1 MPIFGGKEG
10 KLQTREVLDIIFD
23 MLASDVPEDKIL
35 SMLQQMGMGN
45 EEAKMTLSAAKQ
57 KFDALVQSSLSA
69 AVDKLLVKEK
79 EELLE
84 RVDSKVDSMR
94 KDLMLKVDM
103 SGPQQQK
110 IIDSKISPLA
120 AEISALKD
128 DLYST
133 KAQMDNR
140 VKELEDKEG
149 KSQKKALNL
158 PVPILLM
165 IIGIFVMFFGANQL
179 RGLIMPFDAERITE
193 LIMYMVVAVIG
204 LAFIIAGFQKYPKEL
219 KTLWEDQ

>member
-1 MPIFGGKEG
+1 MPIFDKREG
-10 KLQTREVLDIIFD
+10 MPERPKTREILDIIFD

-35 SMLQQMGMGN
+35 SMLRQMGMGD
-45 EEAKMTLSAAKQ
+45 EEARQTLSAGKQ
-57 KFDALVQSSLSA
+57 KFDALVKSSLSA
-69 AVDKLLVKEK
+69 AVDKLLAKEK

-94 KDLMLKVDM
+94 KDLLLKVDM

-149 KSQKKALNL
+149 KTQKRTADILL
-158 PVPILLM
+158 PVLLM
-165 IIGIFVMFFGANQL
+165 ILGIFVMFFGANQL
-179 RGLIMPFDAERITE
+179 RDLIMQFDPGRILE
-193 LIMYMVVAVIG
+193 LVLYIVVAVIG
-204 LAFIIAGFQKYPKEL
+204 LAFIIVGFQKYPKEL
-219 KTLWEDQ
+219 KTAE